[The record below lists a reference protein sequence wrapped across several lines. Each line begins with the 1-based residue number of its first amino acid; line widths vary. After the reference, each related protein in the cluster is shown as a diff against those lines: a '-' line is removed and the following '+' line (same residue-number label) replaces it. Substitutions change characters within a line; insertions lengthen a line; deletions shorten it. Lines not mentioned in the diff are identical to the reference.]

1 MTTLQFNP
9 LDPSM
14 LDDPFDT
21 WKELREK
28 APVTE
33 FSPNFYYIAR
43 YQDAV
48 DVFRNFRSFSN
59 DWLPVSGMFG
69 AEDPE
74 MEKTVQEM
82 DPPRHG
88 PIRRLYLTA
97 LAPAKVAAAG
107 PHVSQL
113 CRELVGASVAKGS
126 ADLMEDLAIPVP
138 SKVIMHMLGIP
149 ESDQSFVRPWIDAI
163 IEGANPTTMI
173 STGGMGFEQV
183 RQHLADFN
191 AYVDGLIA
199 QRKNAAEPP
208 DDLITRMLR
217 HTDEE
222 GHTFHDLEIR
232 TQVRFA
238 IMAGNETTTHLIGN
252 LLYFLARDPALFE
265 RIRGDRAL
273 GPVFIEEMM
282 RHHSPVQVMFRK
294 CVVETVLEG
303 VTIPAGAQVAIGI
316 GSANRDERIY
326 EHPEQV
332 DIDRGE
338 CPAHLGFGTGAHLC
352 VGAPLARLE
361 AQHTLDA
368 VLDLV
373 PAMELAPG
381 FTYEK
386 VDFFFMRG
394 PKRLDVV
401 FPRS

>member
-1 MTTLQFNP
+1 MTATLFNP
-9 LDPSM
+9 LDTSL
-14 LDDPFDT
+14 LDDPFDI
-21 WKELREK
+21 WAELRAT

-33 FSPNFYYIAR
+33 FAPNFFYIAR
-43 YQDAV
+43 YEDSL
-48 DVFRNFRSFSN
+48 DVFRNFRAFSN

-74 MEKTVQEM
+74 QEKTVQEM

-88 PIRRLYLTA
+88 PVRRLYLTA
-97 LAPAKVAAAG
+97 LAPGKVAAAG
-107 PHVSQL
+107 PRIAEL
-113 CRELVGASVAKGS
+113 CHEVVGAAAAKPT
-126 ADLMEDLAIPVP
+126 ADLMEDVAIPVP

-149 ESDQSFVRPWIDAI
+149 ESDQTFVRPWIDAI
-163 IEGANPTTMI
+163 IEGANPTSMI
-173 STGGMGFEQV
+173 GGGGMGFDQV
-183 RQHLADFN
+183 RQYLAEFN
-191 AYVDGLIA
+191 AYIDGLIA
-199 QRKNAAEPP
+199 QRKGLEDGP

-222 GHTFHDLEIR
+222 GHTFTDLEIR

-252 LLYFLARDPALFE
+252 LLYFLARDPALLE
-265 RIRGDRAL
+265 RVRAERAL
-273 GPVFIEEMM
+273 VPVLIEEMM
-282 RHHSPVQVMFRK
+282 RHHAPVQVMFRK
-294 CVVETVLEG
+294 CVADTVVAG

-316 GSANRDERIY
+316 GSANRDEKIY
-326 EHPEQV
+326 EHADV
-332 DIDRGE
+332 LDLDRGE
-338 CPAHLGFGTGAHLC
+338 CPAHLGFGSGAHLC

-361 AQHTLDA
+361 AQHTVEA

-381 FTYEK
+381 FAYEK

>member
-1 MTTLQFNP
+1 MTATLFNP
-9 LDPSM
+9 LDTTL
-14 LDDPFDT
+14 LDDPFDI
-21 WKELREK
+21 WAELRAT

-33 FSPNFYYIAR
+33 FAPNFFYIAR
-43 YQDAV
+43 YEDSL
-48 DVFRNFRSFSN
+48 DVFRNFRAFSN

-74 MEKTVQEM
+74 QEKTVQEM

-88 PIRRLYLTA
+88 PVRRLYLTA
-97 LAPAKVAAAG
+97 LAPGKVAAAG
-107 PHVSQL
+107 PRIAEL
-113 CRELVGASVAKGS
+113 CHEVVGAAAAKPT
-126 ADLMEDLAIPVP
+126 ADLMEDVAIPVP

-149 ESDQSFVRPWIDAI
+149 ESDQTFVRPWIDAI
-163 IEGANPTTMI
+163 IEGANPTSMI
-173 STGGMGFEQV
+173 GGGGMGFDQV
-183 RQHLADFN
+183 RQYLAEFN
-191 AYVDGLIA
+191 AYIDGLIA
-199 QRKNAAEPP
+199 QRKGLEDGP

-222 GHTFHDLEIR
+222 GHTFTDLEIR

-252 LLYFLARDPALFE
+252 LLYFLARDPALLE
-265 RIRGDRAL
+265 RVRAERAL
-273 GPVFIEEMM
+273 VPVLIEEMM
-282 RHHSPVQVMFRK
+282 RHHAPVQVMFRK
-294 CVVETVLEG
+294 CVADTVVAG

-316 GSANRDERIY
+316 GSANRDEKIY
-326 EHPEQV
+326 EHADV
-332 DIDRGE
+332 LDLDRGE
-338 CPAHLGFGTGAHLC
+338 CPAHLGFGSGAHLC

-361 AQHTLDA
+361 AQHTVEA

-381 FTYEK
+381 FAYEK